1 MNHQN
6 LKKRRPHGHGEISV
20 ATSTTLPAA
29 SVPFASTS
37 CSSSSSLSTPLP
49 SSQPPVPA
57 HTFYA
62 RDKFTAQEYQ
72 VLQHAAS
79 VLNCTLDQLLVLD
92 QRHSLSS
99 YQTGATYPSPTPKR
113 QRLDTELIQSIP
125 PAPRLP
131 EQQAQYQEMPG
142 GFFRS
147 HVPEGT
153 ISEESPSLVQC
164 LTNFSVCSPCS
175 GSAYDP
181 PTYAPTAPM
190 PTYDYLREKH
200 SYCDN
205 EPPQTHFHHE
215 DVAHGVQPDIFK
227 NPDLEAS
234 SLPSYPPLEP
244 SRGLMM
250 QPSTRSENMIYK
262 SPEPGHRYVGTPQ
275 DDLVVVGCGVPADVH
290 GERRASDVHGSG
302 PQDSSMH
309 ESADRSRELG
319 IVLSAQR
326 PPAAKRGPFRS
337 NDERE
342 RTAETRK
349 IGSCIR
355 CRMQR
360 IRCEIDPDDKHGTC
374 LTCQRVSSVKIWR
387 LPCLRYK
394 ITDVRLFKPGP
405 VKGYEWTRRWT
416 EGVPGD
422 ISLWDSPDT
431 KYVRVTEGY
440 TNHSIVLRVRRFVP
454 QDGDSLTR
462 TWVANGQKREV
473 KIPAYAIVDLDE
485 AKNAYDDY
493 IRSGYYECCK
503 TILNSKAKLL
513 HATYLMAIKA
523 AQDPKT
529 PEKERELLTKA
540 LRLWMAI
547 RLTTKSTV
555 IVGAET
561 LGMARDIMDST
572 SPLHGQI
579 PLPPV
584 MGAQLELVLIHQIQS
599 TLRRELLENLQSMTQ
614 ANKHKTWFTTYLVTF
629 ILLHNVA
636 LLCQHDA
643 GYARKHGIKRRFA
656 REDMVQDYQ
665 TGANILLAYF
675 HYCTKGVYPFSSE
688 CKDQDLATLAELD
701 ESKTKVVMATRK
713 VVKDQRNQWAKIR
726 QSQDYE
732 NDLFY
737 ISQMYEEHW
746 SPLPTI

>member
-1 MNHQN
+1 MS
-6 LKKRRPHGHGEISV
+6 E
-20 ATSTTLPAA
+20 
-29 SVPFASTS
+29 
-37 CSSSSSLSTPLP
+37 
-49 SSQPPVPA
+49 
-57 HTFYA
+57 
-62 RDKFTAQEYQ
+62 
-72 VLQHAAS
+72 
-79 VLNCTLDQLLVLD
+79 
-92 QRHSLSS
+92 
-99 YQTGATYPSPTPKR
+99 
-113 QRLDTELIQSIP
+113 DT
-125 PAPRLP
+125 
-131 EQQAQYQEMPG
+131 
-142 GFFRS
+142 
-147 HVPEGT
+147 
-153 ISEESPSLVQC
+153 PSLVQC

-175 GSAYDP
+175 NSAY
-181 PTYAPTAPM
+181 
-190 PTYDYLREKH
+190 
-200 SYCDN
+200 
-205 EPPQTHFHHE
+205 EPPAYAAPVANDYSYMHE
-215 DVAHGVQPDIFK
+215 KLSYRDEEEAESNYQASRVQGDPYKTADVDSPA
-227 NPDLEAS
+227 LS
-234 SLPSYPPLEP
+234 SYPPLQP
-244 SRGLMM
+244 SRDMIT
-250 QPSTRSENMIYK
+250 QPSTRSESMVYHNFNTARDHAGDPRIETPTTATGHPATVGHFSNGVEPHGMDLSQYK
-262 SPEPGHRYVGTPQ
+262 TMHPSRSPETGIFGNTEQ
-275 DDLVVVGCGVPADVH
+275 T
-290 GERRASDVHGSG
+290 
-302 PQDSSMH
+302 
-309 ESADRSRELG
+309 RELD
-319 IVLSAQR
+319 IVLSSQR

-422 ISLWDSPDT
+422 ISLWESPDT
-431 KYVRVTEGY
+431 KFVRVTEGY
-440 TNHSIVLRVRRFVP
+440 TKHNILLRVRRFVP
-454 QDGDSLTR
+454 QDGDSLSR
-462 TWVANGQKREV
+462 TWVANGLKREV
-473 KIPAYAIVDLDE
+473 RIPAYAIVNLDE

-493 IRSGYYECCK
+493 IKSGYYECCK
-503 TILNSKAKLL
+503 SILKSKAKLL

-523 AQDPKT
+523 SQDPQT
-529 PEKERELLTKA
+529 PDKERELLTKA

-555 IVGAET
+555 IVGSET
-561 LGMARDIMDST
+561 LGMDRDIMDNT

-584 MGAQLELVLIHQIQS
+584 MGAQIELVLIHQIQS
-599 TLRRELLENLQSMTQ
+599 ALRRELLENLQAMTQ

-643 GYARKHGIKRRFA
+643 GYARKHGMKTRFA
-656 REDMVQDYQ
+656 REDMVQEYQ

-675 HYCTKGVYPFSSE
+675 HYCTKGVFPFSMD
-688 CKDQDLATLAELD
+688 CKDQDLSTLAELD
-701 ESKTKVVMATRK
+701 ESKTKVVLATRK
-713 VVKDQRNQWAKIR
+713 VVKEHRNQWAKIR
-726 QSQDYE
+726 QSADYE

-737 ISQMYEEHW
+737 ISQLYEEHW